1 MWYHANMIKKTLLTN
16 KTCGPCMVIKN
27 KLRDLK
33 IEVETKDFS
42 VKEDQEIFYK
52 HNVKSVP
59 RLLVEDDENGV
70 SIIQGYD
77 DIIAALKEKDV

>member
-1 MWYHANMIKKTLLTN
+1 MIKKTLLTS

-33 IEVETKDFS
+33 IEVEI
-42 VKEDQEIFYK
+42 KEYNPENKEFFDK

-59 RLLVEDDENGV
+59 RLVVEDDENGV
-70 SIIQGYD
+70 TIIQGYD
-77 DIIAALKEKDV
+77 DIIAAIKE